1 MTKRLV
7 ALALVVLSIVVVA
20 STSAGDDVRT
30 AAVFAESSRP
40 GTPRSAV
47 GDDVVSVTWFCGGTA
62 ALGAADN
69 GEYGGDV
76 IATNPGETPAVGTV
90 TILTIDRDPVVV
102 PFSIEPR
109 SQSTIDLDQVVT
121 ANYVSAVVEVD
132 RVDVTVEQRS
142 LHPAGDVLSP
152 CANTTA
158 AEWYVA
164 DGFTASDSDLRLL
177 MSNPYLSPAI
187 VDITISTA
195 QGPRSPSEL
204 QGYVIPPRSLR
215 VLNLEE
221 AGFRDE
227 PVVAASVV
235 ATSGRIVVA
244 KDQHFL
250 GSGRLGHV
258 TSLGAPALGDEWWF
272 ADGEKGEGVTERLV
286 IFNPTDTD
294 VEADVIV
301 LGLDAS
307 AGVIEP
313 TTLTVP
319 SREVVVFDTSAIAGL
334 PDGRHGLLVSTL
346 SEPALVVERV
356 LTRPT
361 GESVSTSVLL
371 GAEGDAL
378 STRWLAS
385 VTPTIALE
393 GALVVLNVSPNDAS
407 VDVLSVG
414 PGGEDPIPQLSD
426 LTIPANG
433 WRSIDLVD
441 AVSLGRPIVVR
452 SDQPILVE
460 RRIERNERGSGTSA
474 ALAFP
479 DPS

>member
-1 MTKRLV
+1 VTRRVV
-7 ALALVVLSIVVVA
+7 ALALLVLAALVVVG
-20 STSAGDDVRT
+20 TSANDVKRAT
-30 AAVFAESSRP
+30 VTFAESPRP
-40 GTPRSAV
+40 GTPRLAV
-47 GDDVVSVTWFCGGTA
+47 GDDVVSATWFCGGTA

-76 IATNPGETPAVGTV
+76 VATNPGETAATGTV

-109 SQSTIDLDQVVT
+109 SQSTIDLDEIVT

-132 RVDVTVEQRS
+132 RVEVAVEQRS

-152 CANTTA
+152 CANTTSS
-158 AEWYVA
+158 EWYLA

-227 PVVAASVV
+227 PVVAASVL
-235 ATSGRIVVA
+235 ATSGRILVA

-286 IFNPTDTD
+286 IFNPTEAD

-301 LGLDAS
+301 LGLDET

-319 SREVVVFDTSAIAGL
+319 SREVVVYDTSAIAAL

-356 LTRPT
+356 ITRPT

-371 GAEGDAL
+371 GAEGASL

-385 VTPTIALE
+385 VTPTVALE
-393 GALVVLNVSPNDAS
+393 GALVVLNVSPNPAN

-426 LTIPANG
+426 IAIPANG
-433 WRSIDLVD
+433 WRAIDLVD

-460 RRIERNERGSGTSA
+460 RRIERNQRGSGTSA

-479 DPS
+479 DPP